1 MIGYAWTEL
10 CCLKAVISLC
20 LTPFLQISSVLPFYL
35 ESCHDAVAIG
45 TTLSSKFVLHHYR
58 EPSTSLTPHTCNAD
72 KLNR

>member
-1 MIGYAWTEL
+1 MPGLNSAAWRL
-10 CCLKAVISLC
+10 SSVCVSHL
-20 LTPFLQISSVLPFYL
+20 FLQISSVLAFYL